1 MVIFYFIFILNIFLT
16 ISFDKALQIDSNNLD
31 AQNNKGFALQ
41 IVQENMKKQLNGNFL
56 FYFYFK
62 YFSNYQFR

>member
-31 AQNNKGFALQ
+31 AQNNKGFALDS
-41 IVQENMKKQLNGNFL
+41 LG
-56 FYFYFK
+56 K
-62 YFSNYQFR
+62 YEKEIEW